1 MDKLLFILSFTYEL
15 VKWHVILTEFYVL
28 FIIED
33 SQQDSP
39 VCLYAS
45 GWSVTQYPGN
55 DKNLTLNLMLWYISC
70 LLSCKPRQPN
80 NHVIYKQWVN
90 LKLIIFL
97 KMRNAFYSTFSLVAL
112 NSACYIKVTI
122 FIARVFKFWFLISS
136 ISIAW
141 EHARN

>member
-15 VKWHVILTEFYVL
+15 VKRHVILTEFYVL

-39 VCLYAS
+39 VCLHAS
-45 GWSVTQYPGN
+45 GWSVTQCPGH
-55 DKNLTLNLMLWYISC
+55 KNLTLNIMLWYISC

-90 LKLIIFL
+90 LKLIIFF
-97 KMRNAFYSTFSLVAL
+97 KMRNAFYSTFSLWHLLSLLYKSNNFYSKGFQILVPNQQYQHCL
-112 NSACYIKVTI
+112 GTC
-122 FIARVFKFWFLISS
+122 
-136 ISIAW
+136 
-141 EHARN
+141 

>member
-15 VKWHVILTEFYVL
+15 VKRHVILTEFYVL

-39 VCLYAS
+39 VSLHAS
-45 GWSVTQYPGN
+45 GWSVTQCPGH
-55 DKNLTLNLMLWYISC
+55 KNLMLNIMLWYISC

-90 LKLIIFL
+90 LKLIIFF
-97 KMRNAFYSTFSLVAL
+97 KMRNAFYSTFSLWHLLSLLYKSNNFYSKGFQILVPNQQYQHCL
-112 NSACYIKVTI
+112 GTC
-122 FIARVFKFWFLISS
+122 
-136 ISIAW
+136 
-141 EHARN
+141 